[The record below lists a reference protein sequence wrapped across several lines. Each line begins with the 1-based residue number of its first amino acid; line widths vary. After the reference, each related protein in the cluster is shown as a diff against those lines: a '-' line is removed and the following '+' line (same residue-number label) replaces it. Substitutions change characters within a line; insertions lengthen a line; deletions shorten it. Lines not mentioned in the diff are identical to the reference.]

1 MLKIKIK
8 KGENINSALKRLKR
22 KFNDVGVL
30 KELRKRKQ
38 FDKPS
43 VVKRKAKLKAIK
55 TKEYL
60 DKLEG

>member
-22 KFNDVGVL
+22 KFKDVGVL

-43 VVKRKAKLKAIK
+43 AVKRKAKLKAIK

-60 DKLEG
+60 DTFES

>member
-22 KFNDVGVL
+22 KFKDVGVL

-43 VVKRKAKLKAIK
+43 AVKRKAKLKAIK

-60 DKLEG
+60 DRFES

>member
-22 KFNDVGVL
+22 KFKNVGVL
-30 KELRKRKQ
+30 NELRKRKQ

-43 VVKRKAKLKAIK
+43 VIKRKDKLKSIK
-55 TKEYL
+55 TKQYL
-60 DKLEG
+60 DKLDD